1 MHRQRMTCDLCMM
14 HTVASTE
21 RLTAAMQSLQGLGSS
36 ACTSARPRSALV
48 CSACDRHRNKAAPA
62 QKLQRNRTFKEHCE
76 IREVARS
83 FLRRARVRMP
93 MPCCWRLSTGSDPK
107 IRSALHSQKR
117 HPKVQKRHPKVP
129 YSVSMCEPR
138 PAAQEASRCGIP
150 PAMWLPFPV

>member
-1 MHRQRMTCDLCMM
+1 MHIGS
-14 HTVASTE
+14 ATE
-21 RLTAAMQSLQGLGSS
+21 
-36 ACTSARPRSALV
+36 RPRSHV
-48 CSACDRHRNKAAPA
+48 ISIFRNKAAPA
-62 QKLQRNRTFKEHCE
+62 QKLQRDRTFKEHCE

-93 MPCCWRLSTGSDPK
+93 MPCRWRPSAGSDPK

-129 YSVSMCEPR
+129 YSVAMCEPR

-150 PAMWLPFPV
+150 PAMCRVENNRRPRLRAVLRLPAEARRAEAVENLDPQCEAAAQRFF